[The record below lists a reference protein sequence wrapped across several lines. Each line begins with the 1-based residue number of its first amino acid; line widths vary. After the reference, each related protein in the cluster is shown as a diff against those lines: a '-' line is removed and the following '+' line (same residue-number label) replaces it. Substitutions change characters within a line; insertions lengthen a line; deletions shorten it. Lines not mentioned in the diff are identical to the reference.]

1 VVLVEVLLAEGL
13 LAGAAVGDFE
23 SDVDVAGAA
32 VESLEPAAGLES
44 DEAASPEDELPFDE

>member
-1 VVLVEVLLAEGL
+1 MVLVEVLLAEGL
-13 LAGAAVGDFE
+13 LAGAAVGDLE